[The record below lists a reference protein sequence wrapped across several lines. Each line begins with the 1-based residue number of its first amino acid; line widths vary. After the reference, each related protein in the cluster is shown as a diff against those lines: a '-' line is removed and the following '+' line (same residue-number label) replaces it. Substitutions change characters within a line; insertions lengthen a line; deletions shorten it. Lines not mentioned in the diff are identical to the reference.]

1 MTELKPHISICIP
14 TYNGEKF
21 IARTIQ
27 SVLDQTFSNF
37 EIIVSD
43 DGSTDKTL
51 EIVRSFND

>member
-1 MTELKPHISICIP
+1 MTELKPQISICIP

-43 DGSTDKTL
+43 DGSTDKT
-51 EIVRSFND
+51 F